1 MSSSKRKTSATGFA
15 VLGAVCLLGLTF
27 EYSLIMFEQFL
38 YNKLYNKFTITES
51 ITHWLIISGLWSILG
66 LVLFYISA
74 RVYGYNFIK
83 KNQFPS
89 PRGWV
94 TAILILLA
102 SFGAKFRIYGGWKP
116 LIDFFQSGWFQF
128 IFQMI
133 YSIFQALLIVSM
145 VIFTQESFERFV
157 KKSSSSLSS
166 HFPCGGIILAAS
178 WGATHILTEHS
189 LTAAVCYI
197 FLSLLTGAAHL
208 AVKKNFYLS
217 YLFTLLIL
225 FI

>member
-83 KNQFPS
+83 KNYVELF
-89 PRGWV
+89 
-94 TAILILLA
+94 LLRSLYFRA
-102 SFGAKFRIYGGWKP
+102 SFYKVP
-116 LIDFFQSGWFQF
+116 
-128 IFQMI
+128 
-133 YSIFQALLIVSM
+133 
-145 VIFTQESFERFV
+145 
-157 KKSSSSLSS
+157 
-166 HFPCGGIILAAS
+166 H
-178 WGATHILTEHS
+178 
-189 LTAAVCYI
+189 
-197 FLSLLTGAAHL
+197 
-208 AVKKNFYLS
+208 N
-217 YLFTLLIL
+217 
-225 FI
+225 